1 MRLRPSGRSGPVAT
15 SIAAF
20 SDYQHTE
27 AWTWEH
33 MALTR
38 ARVASASSPA
48 LAARVVSVIRDVL
61 CSPRDPDMVA
71 GDVVEMRKAVAA
83 EKGDGT
89 RWDLKNAAG
98 GLIDIEFIAQ
108 YLQLIH
114 AEREPGILNPS
125 TGRVLERA
133 ARLGILS
140 VEDAEVLRPAERLY
154 QDLGQILRLCL
165 AAPFDPKSAG
175 GSLLSLLARAADVPD
190 FPALDAHLA
199 ETQERVRK
207 RFVSILGSAP

>member
-1 MRLRPSGRSGPVAT
+1 
-15 SIAAF
+15 
-20 SDYQHTE
+20 
-27 AWTWEH
+27 
-33 MALTR
+33 
-38 ARVASASSPA
+38 
-48 LAARVVSVIRDVL
+48 VL
-61 CSPRDPDMVA
+61 CGPRDPDMVA

-89 RWDLKNAAG
+89 RWDLKHAAG
-98 GLIDIEFIAQ
+98 GLVDIEFIAQ

-133 ARLGILS
+133 ARLGILG

-165 AAPFDPKSAG
+165 SGPFDPKSAG

-207 RFVSILGSAP
+207 RFVQILGSAP

>member
-1 MRLRPSGRSGPVAT
+1 
-15 SIAAF
+15 
-20 SDYQHTE
+20 
-27 AWTWEH
+27 
-33 MALTR
+33 
-38 ARVASASSPA
+38 
-48 LAARVVSVIRDVL
+48 
-61 CSPRDPDMVA
+61 
-71 GDVVEMRKAVAA
+71 
-83 EKGDGT
+83 
-89 RWDLKNAAG
+89 
-98 GLIDIEFIAQ
+98 
-108 YLQLIH
+108 
-114 AEREPGILNPS
+114 
-125 TGRVLERA
+125 VLERA